1 MHGHQLEKLWIIK
14 QILLISTLWNIWGT
28 IWRICILMLGWKVLT
43 ICFVSI
49 GDKKRRDV
57 VQCIVQVPKYDFYII
72 ASQKGIICQWSSKV
86 FINTHSLLIFLWFFP
101 IQCYS
106 VSKRKPVFNV
116 SVMPKFTHAFDVS
129 WGLLLS
135 FNPYFERLAFW
146 LVDFDLFPN
155 TTTEY
160 IKISW
165 KLWKFCIS

>member
-1 MHGHQLEKLWIIK
+1 MEYIGNSMENMHTDVRL
-14 QILLISTLWNIWGT
+14 
-28 IWRICILMLGWKVLT
+28 KVLT

-101 IQCYS
+101 IQYYS

-116 SVMPKFTHAFDVS
+116 SVMPNFTHPFDVS

-155 TTTEY
+155 TTNEY